1 MSRFR
6 TPKVLLVLFG
16 ISSAGFAQ
24 SFPNAADPN
33 AFWVKMDG
41 TVEAQKVVGDSAAS
55 YFFEPPGRLG
65 KVGVSKAQIIFFSET
80 CSDWISFINDISADK
95 AQSAVILDKIA
106 ARYETR
112 PEMMQTLPAGLDAAL
127 EQPTFFNKLPER
139 FRKLVLRR
147 AAQEAIGI
155 ETIKEAALNA
165 VNAAKEKID
174 TEAQNQPEAMEM
186 AARETKVFTQGLSG
200 PRSLERDKYTEPQ
213 KARLLALARA
223 KAKEI
228 LLKPLIAELSGGIAL
243 LQISGA
249 TDVIHEF
256 EQKVLKPALG
266 GVFPPVNTEVIQ
278 AYRSM
283 FVASLLAGNLPAYR
297 SSIFVPELPKQPVFQ
312 EGEAKA
318 KLIGDTEFGR
328 FQLTEVDGVGI
339 FLSSSGISAEE
350 TLNTQT
356 LLLDGLTEPM
366 KQFFASDVAK
376 QGNFMMAAAL
386 KEPKVETIQDI
397 PFVRAIPLVVL
408 TRDSAGKFAYLY
420 SAPEVSALIASA
432 QAFPAVPQQAQAT
445 PSDSADA
452 APKVDGAASVGVVAS
467 VKDDITGRWEVTAD
481 GRTAKIEIQPDGY
494 TSDRAYRLRDFSGN
508 VLLKTP
514 EGTWTLSWQAAGSL
528 SGKSDTSSDE
538 IVLKKY

>member
-1 MSRFR
+1 MTQF
-6 TPKVLLVLFG
+6 PPLNAFLVLFG
-16 ISSAGFAQ
+16 ITCTGIAQ

-33 AFWVKMDG
+33 AFWVKQDG

-55 YFFEPPGRLG
+55 YFFEPPGLRG
-65 KVGVSKAQIIFFSET
+65 KVGVSKAQIIFFSAT
-80 CSDWISFINDISADK
+80 CSDWISFLTGILADK

-139 FRKLVLRR
+139 FRKFALRR
-147 AAQEAIGI
+147 AAQEAVGVG
-155 ETIKEAALNA
+155 TIKKAALDA
-165 VNAAKEKID
+165 VNGAKEKID
-174 TEAQNQPEAMEM
+174 AEAQNQPEAMES
-186 AARETKVFTQGLSG
+186 AARELKTFTSPMTGS
-200 PRSLERDKYTEPQ
+200 RSLERDKYTEAQ
-213 KARLLALARA
+213 KVQLMAQARM

-228 LLKPLIAELSGGIAL
+228 ILKPLIAELSGGVAL
-243 LQISGA
+243 LQIAGA

-256 EQKVLKPALG
+256 EQKVLKPSLG

-278 AYRSM
+278 AYRSL
-283 FVASLLAGNLPAYR
+283 FVASLLAGNLPAYK

-328 FQLTEVDGVGI
+328 FQLTDVDGVGI

-356 LLLDGLTEPM
+356 LLLDGLTAPM
-366 KQFFASDVAK
+366 KEFFASDVAK
-376 QGNFMMAAAL
+376 RGDFIMTAAL
-386 KEPKVETIQDI
+386 KEPKVETIKDI
-397 PFVRAIPLVVL
+397 PFVRAVPLVVL
-408 TRDSAGKFAYLY
+408 TRDSAGKLAYLY
-420 SAPEVSALIASA
+420 SAPEISALIASA
-432 QAFPAVPQQAQAT
+432 QAFPAVPQHAQAT

-452 APKVDGAASVGVVAS
+452 ALKVDAAASFGAS
-467 VKDDITGRWEVTAD
+467 VKDDIAGRWEVTAD

-514 EGTWTLSWQAAGSL
+514 EGTWTLSRQADGSL